1 MDSKTINTFPIREY
15 LAGLNIHPAKDRGY
29 YGMYH
34 SPFREDSDASMKVDY
49 NKNLWIDY
57 GSNEGGTLIDLVMR
71 LENCSSGKAMQLLE
85 QRISGTPSFSFQGNN
100 TLKEEERKPVTAIRI
115 TGVTP
120 LNSPPLIDYL
130 RERKIN
136 IDIAKFHCKEIN
148 YSVNGKP
155 YFAIGFHNDAGGY
168 ELRSK
173 YFKGCTSKA
182 VTSHTSRQSSCQL
195 FEGFMDYLSFLTMKN
210 WQRSPVDVIVLNSLA
225 NLPKVENTLAGY
237 NSVVLFLD
245 NDEAGKRA
253 VHNLRSVCKGVLD
266 MSTHYGKHKDLN
278 DYLCSH
284 SVPKQAPKKK
294 PGRGLKM

>member
-1 MDSKTINTFPIREY
+1 MDSKIINTFPIREY

-34 SPFREDSDASMKVDY
+34 SPFREDNDASMKVDY

-71 LENCSSGKAMQLLE
+71 LKNCSNGEAMRSLE
-85 QRISGTPSFSFQGNN
+85 QQLSGVPSFSFHGNN
-100 TLKEEERKPVTAIRI
+100 MPERKGAKPDQAIQI
-115 TGVTP
+115 TSVAP
-120 LNSPPLIDYL
+120 LSSLALIDYL
-130 RERKIN
+130 KERKIN
-136 IDIAKFHCKEIN
+136 IDIAKLHCKEIN

-155 YFAIGFHNDAGGY
+155 YFAIGFQNDAGGY

-173 YFKGCTSKA
+173 YFKGCTSKDI
-182 VTSHTSRQSSCQL
+182 TSHTLRQSRCQL

-210 WQRSPVDVIVLNSLA
+210 LQRSPADAIILNSLT

-237 NSVVLFLD
+237 QSVALFLD

-253 VHNLRSVCKGVLD
+253 VQNLRSVCKEALD
-266 MSTHYGKHKDLN
+266 MSTHYGKYKDLN
-278 DYLCSH
+278 DYLCNR
-284 SVPKQAPKKK
+284 SVPKQAVIKK
-294 PGRGLKM
+294 PGRGRKM

>member
-1 MDSKTINTFPIREY
+1 MNYKEINRFPIREY
-15 LAGLNIHPAKDRGY
+15 LAGLNIHPAKERGY

-34 SPFREDSDASMKVDY
+34 SPFREDTNASMKVDY
-49 NKNLWIDY
+49 DKNLWIDY

-71 LENCSSGKAMQLLE
+71 IENCSNGRAMQLLE
-85 QRISGTPSFSFQGNN
+85 QHLSGTHSFSFQGND
-100 TLKEEERKPVTAIRI
+100 TLNREKNESEPVIQV
-115 TGVTP
+115 TGVSSIT
-120 LNSPPLIDYL
+120 SAALIDYL

-148 YSVNGKP
+148 YSVNDKP
-155 YFAIGFHNDAGGY
+155 YFAIGFSNDAGGY

-173 YFKGCTSKA
+173 YFKGCTSKDI
-182 VTSHTSRQSSCQL
+182 TSQKNGQDSCQL

-225 NLPKVENTLAGY
+225 NLSKITNTLAGY
-237 NSVVLFLD
+237 KSVALFLD

-253 VHNLRSVCKGVLD
+253 VRNLRSVCKEVID
-266 MSTHYGKHKDLN
+266 QSVYYANHKDLN
-278 DYLCSH
+278 EYLRSR
-284 SVPKQAPKKK
+284 SAPKQAVKKK